1 VHSSPVCTP
10 ASSAPT
16 DLKHRLLLLLGDW
29 LRLQAV
35 ILVLT
40 EGVVVVLQLVGDSR
54 ITVTVMQKVLSV
66 GITVFS
72 QVQGETTM

>member
-1 VHSSPVCTP
+1 V
-10 ASSAPT
+10 
-16 DLKHRLLLLLGDW
+16 
-29 LRLQAV
+29 QAV
-35 ILVLT
+35 LLVLT

-72 QVQGETTM
+72 QFQGETTM